1 MFDFPYTE
9 IILQSLVGF
18 NIAIYLSRYKQ
29 NNDAYKIFALYLLVI
44 GVNQFISIIVGS
56 GFHQNNLLHFHVYFI
71 AQFVMLT
78 FFYVELLK
86 RRWLYIILAAV
97 GIFLAYQYIMNPEML
112 FRYNPLGVVITQ
124 GLLVIY
130 ALIYFYKFLRGEDE
144 FIIVNIA
151 LFFYLLSS
159 ILIFASG
166 NLVFNME
173 IITEEGYDLLLNLNR
188 VLYFAFQ
195 ILILIQWWKTY
206 SPAKAKL

>member
-1 MFDFPYTE
+1 MFDLPITTV
-9 IILQSLVGF
+9 ILQSLVGF
-18 NIAIYLSRYKQ
+18 NIALYVSRYRS
-29 NNDAYKIFALYLLVI
+29 NNDAYKLFALYLLVI

-56 GFHQNNLLHFHVYFI
+56 GFHQNNLMHFHVYFI
-71 AQFVMLT
+71 AQFIILT

-86 RRWLYIILAAV
+86 QKWLFLILGAV
-97 GIFLAYQYIMNPEML
+97 GVFLVYQYSVNPEMIM
-112 FRYNPLGVVITQ
+112 RYNPLGVIITQ
-124 GLLVIY
+124 GLIVVY
-130 ALIYFYKFLRGEDE
+130 AIAYFYKFLRGEDE

-173 IITEEGYDLLLNLNR
+173 LITEEGYELLLNLNR